1 MLGSELYYNA
11 PDSTYHIFWASTIP
25 GRHSYVPTSD
35 REKQWNHRIYETT
48 TKDFETFTPAKLWF
62 NPDFSVIDAAI
73 AKVPG
78 KDELIM
84 VVKNE
89 NSNPPE
95 KNLRVTRTDD
105 INKGFPVEVSE
116 SITGKDWVEGPA
128 PLFVGDTLYVYY
140 DMYRNHR
147 YGAVKSTDEGKTF
160 TEINDEVSFPKGI
173 RHGTAFPVD
182 RKIIDN
188 LINYYSK

>member
-1 MLGSELYYNA
+1 M
-11 PDSTYHIFWASTIP
+11 
-25 GRHSYVPTSD
+25 
-35 REKQWNHRIYETT
+35 
-48 TKDFETFTPAKLWF
+48 
-62 NPDFSVIDAAI
+62 
-73 AKVPG
+73 
-78 KDELIM
+78 
-84 VVKNE
+84 
-89 NSNPPE
+89 
-95 KNLRVTRTDD
+95 TRTDD